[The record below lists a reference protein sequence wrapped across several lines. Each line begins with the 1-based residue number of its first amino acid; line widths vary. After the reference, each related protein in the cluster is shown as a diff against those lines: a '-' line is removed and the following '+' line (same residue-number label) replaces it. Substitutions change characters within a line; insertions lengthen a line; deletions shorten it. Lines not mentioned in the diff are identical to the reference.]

1 MVVCAIS
8 FLMGRNHIPASS
20 SPTITNDNNAVVTM
34 MATTTTQSGATND
47 PSTIAAVYEDDN
59 TCMVDKLDFPFR
71 TIEISQPINYK
82 MFLYGAG
89 KDIYISDAAFNS
101 NGTKT
106 FEMHIQQLMYQQLK
120 GRTPNETTIIDIG
133 KPFLNCFCRVLLFVH
148 IILIQYHVRFS
159 SPGANIGTH
168 ALHLASNGKLT
179 VLVAS
184 TLPLP
189 SCYEMN
195 SHLCQYFIS

>member
-1 MVVCAIS
+1 MFGYIRTRTGVS
-8 FLMGRNHIPASS
+8 LPSTQSRNH
-20 SPTITNDNNAVVTM
+20 NQLN
-34 MATTTTQSGATND
+34 
-47 PSTIAAVYEDDN
+47 
-59 TCMVDKLDFPFR
+59 
-71 TIEISQPINYK
+71 K

-184 TLPLP
+184 TLP